1 MHRPNVSIVLKYWV
15 LEFEPVVEQD
25 LSPSRLLRVG
35 EDPTLVV
42 LSLNDEHTEPRD
54 ENVINLGCAILQPKG
69 DMIHQVIVR
78 RTEVRL
84 HNAGEQRLATILVRG
99 GTVGTVAANGEAH
112 GECNEV

>member
-1 MHRPNVSIVLKYWV
+1 M
-15 LEFEPVVEQD
+15 
-25 LSPSRLLRVG
+25 
-35 EDPTLVV
+35 
-42 LSLNDEHTEPRD
+42 
-54 ENVINLGCAILQPKG
+54 INLGCAILQPKG

-99 GTVGTVAANGEAH
+99 GTVAANGEAH